1 MYERHRTSG
10 NYLMEDAIRGRRTGM
25 VKRRT
30 HPVTVRMDED
40 LLRAVRAEAEAS
52 GLGMSAVV
60 RLALAHG
67 VEQVAAD
74 RIARGSER

>member
-10 NYLMEDAIRGRRTGM
+10 NYLTEDAIRGRRTGA
-25 VKRRT
+25 VKRRA
-30 HPVTVRMDED
+30 HPVTVRLDED

-52 GLGMSAVV
+52 GLGMSAVM
-60 RLALAHG
+60 RLVLVHG

-74 RIARGSER
+74 RIAR

>member
-10 NYLMEDAIRGRRTGM
+10 NYLTEDAIQGRRTGA
-25 VKRRT
+25 VKRRA

-40 LLRAVRAEAEAS
+40 LLRAVREEAEVS
-52 GLGMSAVV
+52 GLGMSAVM
-60 RLALAHG
+60 RLALTHG

-74 RIARGSER
+74 RIARGADR